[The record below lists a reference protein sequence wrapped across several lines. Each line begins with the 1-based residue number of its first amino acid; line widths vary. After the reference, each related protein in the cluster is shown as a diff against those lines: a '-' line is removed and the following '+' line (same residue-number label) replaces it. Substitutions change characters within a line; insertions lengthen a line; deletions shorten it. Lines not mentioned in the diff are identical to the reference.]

1 MEAKVLMRLIA
12 LAWTC
17 EENNRE
23 EDGGQLFVRIYIR
36 HLILPVIGYLARSQP
51 LTGPDNETVKGG

>member
-12 LAWTC
+12 LAWTY

-23 EDGGQLFVRIYIR
+23 EDGGQLFVRIYIG
-36 HLILPVIGYLARSQP
+36 HPILPVIGYLARSQV
-51 LTGPDNETVKGG
+51 LTGQDNETVKGG

>member
-1 MEAKVLMRLIA
+1 MRLTA

-36 HLILPVIGYLARSQP
+36 HLILPVIGYLARSRP
-51 LTGPDNETVKGG
+51 LTGQDNETVKGG